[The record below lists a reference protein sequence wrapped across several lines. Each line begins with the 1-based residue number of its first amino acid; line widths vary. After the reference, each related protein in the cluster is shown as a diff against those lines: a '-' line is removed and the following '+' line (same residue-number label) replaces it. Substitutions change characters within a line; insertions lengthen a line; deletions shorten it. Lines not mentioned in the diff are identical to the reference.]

1 MAKTVVSLPL
11 PTHHLGTTRSITVHR
26 YGSPGA
32 RPKAYVQAGL
42 HADEIPGMLCAH
54 HLIARLDEADR
65 DGAIRGEVI
74 VVPVANPIGLDQYV
88 AGRLYGRSSLEHGQN
103 FNRGFAD
110 LVETVIPR
118 LDEHLGSDPAGNVA
132 AIRSALIQGLAD
144 LRPANDLHELRRTL
158 LGMAI
163 DADFVF
169 DLHCDLESLMHMY
182 TSDELW
188 PDAADLAAQLGC
200 RAVMLAGD
208 SGGDPFD
215 EACSM
220 PWWKLRA
227 HFGDRFPVPTAC
239 LSATIE
245 LRGKSDVE
253 DGNAASDADN
263 LFRFLQRRGVIAGH
277 PGPVPPL
284 RCAATPLSGVDRLI
298 APVPGVLAYRR
309 RIGDLVRA
317 GEVIVDIVDPT
328 AEDPRTA
335 RTSLTT
341 RTSGILWSR
350 NQTKMAVAGE
360 TVAAVAGAQ
369 PLDDRKWSLLV
380 D

>member
-1 MAKTVVSLPL
+1 
-11 PTHHLGTTRSITVHR
+11 
-26 YGSPGA
+26 
-32 RPKAYVQAGL
+32 
-42 HADEIPGMLCAH
+42 
-54 HLIARLDEADR
+54 
-65 DGAIRGEVI
+65 
-74 VVPVANPIGLDQYV
+74 
-88 AGRLYGRSSLEHGQN
+88 
-103 FNRGFAD
+103 
-110 LVETVIPR
+110 
-118 LDEHLGSDPAGNVA
+118 
-132 AIRSALIQGLAD
+132 
-144 LRPANDLHELRRTL
+144 
-158 LGMAI
+158 
-163 DADFVF
+163 
-169 DLHCDLESLMHMY
+169 
-182 TSDELW
+182 
-188 PDAADLAAQLGC
+188 
-200 RAVMLAGD
+200 
-208 SGGDPFD
+208 
-215 EACSM
+215 
-220 PWWKLRA
+220 
-227 HFGDRFPVPTAC
+227 
-239 LSATIE
+239 

-309 RIGDLVRA
+309 RIGDLVQA
-317 GEVIVDIVDPT
+317 GEVVVDIVDPT